1 MSLSPREATSPTPLG
16 RSAPRSRSGCWICRS
31 KKVKCDEIR
40 PVCRRCIR
48 LKLSCDYAPRLRTF
62 PKGSPAGT
70 FVHSSLDF
78 SRVEP
83 KPRGDVPDKSSCG
96 NPRPESEGTSSSIS
110 PSLSTPFQW
119 GTYGMEL
126 GSEEIEAIQY
136 FRESFSPLYIM
147 KKPQYSAFAIMLR
160 LATHDPLVLHMI
172 LAIGGCGID
181 YRHQWRGRR
190 YRVSTGRSEDS
201 PSKYRTLGLK
211 HYSEALRELH
221 TILGDKETAESA
233 NLDSLTSG
241 LVLMIMYEQLHGDNR
256 CKGLASHLNGAA
268 LIFKHHYA
276 DILQRVRDTSQSVP
290 LMKTARSG
298 SPRHLSQFCARLITR
313 ICGMDATAAS
323 FGLGGQVT
331 KVLCRS
337 LPESDDNSLPTGPI
351 KRLSSL
357 HAYSGPLYRLVW
369 GDDYPA
375 VELVDDL
382 ENQQVFELLGASV
395 QLRYL
400 ISEMTS
406 LQAVGGSA
414 LVEAAEKV
422 EIDIHNTSETHQN
435 ILDFASRLTSAT
447 DNSHSMVATIRWI
460 VPIYYTEVL
469 DFLRIARNI
478 HPPLELELN
487 NSKTI
492 RNIMNL
498 AFQAYQHGGDV
509 AMVRIARPL
518 FMVALETD
526 EELHVSWILERFK
539 GLAQFG
545 EHFARAGDFLE
556 RVSKMKP
563 ESRTSIDLRTAFS
576 NQATSICLCLM

>member
-1 MSLSPREATSPTPLG
+1 MPLSPSNATSPTPLG
-16 RSAPRSRSGCWICRS
+16 RSAPRSRSGCWTCRT

-48 LKLSCDYAPRLRTF
+48 LKLSCDYVPRLRTF
-62 PKGSPAGT
+62 PKESPAGT
-70 FVHSSLDF
+70 LVHSSLDL

-83 KPRGDVPDKSSCG
+83 NPREDVPDKPFCG
-96 NPRPESEGTSSSIS
+96 NARSQNEDISSAIT
-110 PSLSTPFQW
+110 PSLRPPFRW

-126 GSEEIEAIQY
+126 GREEIEAIQY
-136 FRESFSPLYIM
+136 FRESFSALYIM

-181 YRHQWRGRR
+181 YRHQWHERKH
-190 YRVSTGRSEDS
+190 RVLTAND
-201 PSKYRTLGLK
+201 PSKYRALGLR

-221 TILGDKETAESA
+221 TILGDNETVKSA

-241 LVLMIMYEQLHGDNR
+241 LVLMIMYEQLHGDAR

-268 LIFKHHYA
+268 LILKHHYA
-276 DILQRVRDTSQSVP
+276 DILQRARYTSQSVP
-290 LMKTARSG
+290 LMRTPESG

-323 FGLGGQVT
+323 FGLGGQVS
-331 KVLCRS
+331 KVLCRNLPEGDGS
-337 LPESDDNSLPTGPI
+337 LPMGPI

-375 VELVDDL
+375 VELVHDIA
-382 ENQQVFELLGASV
+382 NQRVFELLEASV

-400 ISEMTS
+400 ISEMTR
-406 LQAVGGSA
+406 LQPIGGSA
-414 LVEAAEKV
+414 LAVASRKVEAAIQK
-422 EIDIHNTSETHQN
+422 TSESYMN

-447 DNSHSMVATIRWI
+447 DNSHPVVPTIRWV
-460 VPIYYTEVL
+460 VPIYYTEIL
-469 DFLRIARNI
+469 DFLRISRAVQA
-478 HPPLELELN
+478 PLGLTLD

-492 RNIMNL
+492 RGIMNL
-498 AFQAYQHGGDV
+498 AFQAYRHGGDV
-509 AMVRIARPL
+509 AMVRVARPL
-518 FMVALETD
+518 FMVALETG

-545 EHFARAGDFLE
+545 EHFARAGGFLE
-556 RVSKMKP
+556 RVSKMRP
-563 ESRTSIDLRTAFS
+563 ELRTSIDLRTAFS

>member
-1 MSLSPREATSPTPLG
+1 MSSSPSTATSPTPLG
-16 RSAPRSRSGCWICRS
+16 RSAPRSRSGCWTCRT

-40 PVCRRCIR
+40 PVCRRCLR

-83 KPRGDVPDKSSCG
+83 KPHADVPDKPFCG
-96 NPRPESEGTSSSIS
+96 KLRSENEGRSSSIS
-110 PSLSTPFQW
+110 TSLRTPFEW
-119 GTYGMEL
+119 GTYGMVL
-126 GSEEIEAIQY
+126 SSEEIEAIQY

-147 KKPQYSAFAIMLR
+147 KKPRYSAFAIMLR
-160 LATHDPLVLHMI
+160 LATHEPLVLHMI

-181 YRHQWRGRR
+181 YRHQWHERQYG
-190 YRVSTGRSEDS
+190 VSTDGG

-221 TILGDKETAESA
+221 TILGDEETAASA

-241 LVLMIMYEQLHGDNR
+241 LVLMIMYEQLHGDAR

-276 DILQRVRDTSQSVP
+276 DILQRARDTSQSVP
-290 LMKTARSG
+290 LMRTTQSG

-313 ICGMDATAAS
+313 ICGMDAAAAS

-331 KVLCRS
+331 RVLCRTLPEGDDKSS
-337 LPESDDNSLPTGPI
+337 LPMGPI

-375 VELVDDL
+375 VELMDDL
-382 ENQQVFELLGASV
+382 ENQQVFELLDASV

-400 ISEMTS
+400 ISEITS
-406 LQAVGGSA
+406 LQPVGGSGLA
-414 LVEAAEKV
+414 EAFSKV
-422 EIDIHNTSETHQN
+422 ETAIQQTSERYVN
-435 ILDFASRLTSAT
+435 ILAFASRLTSAT
-447 DNSHSMVATIRWI
+447 DNSYSMVLSIRWV

-469 DFLRIARNI
+469 DFLRIARTI
-478 HPPLELELN
+478 RPPLEPELN

-492 RNIMNL
+492 RKIMNL

-539 GLAQFG
+539 GLEQFG

-556 RVSKMKP
+556 RVSKMRP
-563 ESRTSIDLRTAFS
+563 ELRTSIDLRTAFS

>member
-1 MSLSPREATSPTPLG
+1 MSLSPSNATSPTPLG
-16 RSAPRSRSGCWICRS
+16 RSAPRSRSGCWTCRT
-31 KKVKCDEIR
+31 KKVKCGEIR
-40 PVCRRCIR
+40 PVCRRCVR
-48 LKLSCDYAPRLRTF
+48 LKLSCDYAPRLRTV
-62 PKGSPAGT
+62 PKGPPAGT
-70 FVHSSLDF
+70 LVHSSLDF

-83 KPRGDVPDKSSCG
+83 KPRGNEPDKSPCG
-96 NPRPESEGTSSSIS
+96 NARSQSEGISSLVS
-110 PSLSTPFQW
+110 PLLSTPFQW
-119 GTYGMEL
+119 GTYGMDL

-160 LATHDPLVLHMI
+160 LSIHDPLVLHMI

-181 YRHQWRGRR
+181 YRHQWHERR
-190 YRVSTGRSEDS
+190 YSVSTRRWEDRPSE
-201 PSKYRTLGLK
+201 YRKLGLK
-211 HYSEALRELH
+211 HYSEALRKLH
-221 TILGDKETAESA
+221 TILGDNEAAESA

-241 LVLMIMYEQLHGDNR
+241 LVLMIMYEQLHGDAR

-276 DILQRVRDTSQSVP
+276 DILQRARDTSQSIP
-290 LMKTARSG
+290 LMRTAPSG

-331 KVLCRS
+331 KVLCRT
-337 LPESDDNSLPTGPI
+337 LPDDQSSLPTGPI

-382 ENQQVFELLGASV
+382 ENQQAFELLEASV
-395 QLRYL
+395 QLRYI

-406 LQAVGGSA
+406 LQPIGGSA
-414 LVEAAEKV
+414 LAEASKKV
-422 EIDIHNTSETHQN
+422 ETAIQETSESYMN

-447 DNSHSMVATIRWI
+447 DNSHSMVPTIRWV

-469 DFLRIARNI
+469 DFLRIARTI
-478 HPPLELELN
+478 HPPLELSLN

-498 AFQAYQHGGDV
+498 AFQAYKHGGDV

-518 FMVALETD
+518 FMVALESD

-539 GLAQFG
+539 GLTRFG
-545 EHFARAGDFLE
+545 EHFARAGDFLG

-563 ESRTSIDLRTAFS
+563 ETRTSIDLRTAFS

>member
-1 MSLSPREATSPTPLG
+1 MSLSPSPPTPLG
-16 RSAPRSRSGCWICRS
+16 RSGPRSRNGCWTCRT

-40 PVCRRCIR
+40 PVCRRCVR

-62 PKGSPAGT
+62 PKGSSAGT

-78 SRVEP
+78 SRVKP
-83 KPRGDVPDKSSCG
+83 TPRGDVSNKSLCSS
-96 NPRPESEGTSSSIS
+96 PRSASGEIS

-136 FRESFSPLYIM
+136 FRESFSSLYIM

-160 LATHDPLVLHMI
+160 LATHEPLVLHMV

-181 YRHQWRGRR
+181 YRHQWHERQ
-190 YRVSTGRSEDS
+190 YRVSAEDG
-201 PSKYRTLGLK
+201 PSKYRTLGFK

-221 TILGDKETAESA
+221 TILGDNETAESA

-241 LVLMIMYEQLHGDNR
+241 LVLMIMYEQLHGDTR

-276 DILQRVRDTSQSVP
+276 EILQRARDTSQSVP
-290 LMKTARSG
+290 LMRTAQPG

-331 KVLCRS
+331 RVLCRT
-337 LPESDDNSLPTGPI
+337 LPESDDKNSLPTGPI

-369 GDDYPA
+369 GDDYPS

-382 ENQQVFELLGASV
+382 EKKQVFELLEASV

-406 LQAVGGSA
+406 LQRIGGSA
-414 LVEAAEKV
+414 LVEATSKV
-422 EIDIHNTSETHQN
+422 ETAVQEIGETYRH
-435 ILDFASRLTSAT
+435 ILSFASGLTSAT
-447 DNSHSMVATIRWI
+447 DNSHSMVPTVRWV

-469 DFLRIARNI
+469 DLVRIARTI
-478 HPPLELELN
+478 HPPLKLALS

-498 AFQAYQHGGDV
+498 AFQAYKHGGDV

-526 EELHVSWILERFK
+526 EELHVQWILERFQ

-545 EHFARAGDFLE
+545 EHFARAGGFLE
-556 RVSKMKP
+556 RVSGMRS
-563 ESRTSIDLRTAFS
+563 ELRASIDLRTAFS

>member
-1 MSLSPREATSPTPLG
+1 
-16 RSAPRSRSGCWICRS
+16 
-31 KKVKCDEIR
+31 
-40 PVCRRCIR
+40 
-48 LKLSCDYAPRLRTF
+48 
-62 PKGSPAGT
+62 
-70 FVHSSLDF
+70 
-78 SRVEP
+78 
-83 KPRGDVPDKSSCG
+83 
-96 NPRPESEGTSSSIS
+96 
-110 PSLSTPFQW
+110 
-119 GTYGMEL
+119 MEL

-160 LATHDPLVLHMI
+160 LATNDPLVLHMI

-181 YRHQWRGRR
+181 YRHQWHERQYCG
-190 YRVSTGRSEDS
+190 SAEDS

-211 HYSEALRELH
+211 HYSKALRELH
-221 TILGDKETAESA
+221 TILGDSETAESA

-241 LVLMIMYEQLHGDNR
+241 LVLMIMYEQLHGDTR
-256 CKGLASHLNGAA
+256 CEGLASHLNGAA

-276 DILQRVRDTSQSVP
+276 DVLQRARDTSQSAP
-290 LMKTARSG
+290 LMKAAQTG

-331 KVLCRS
+331 RVLCRT
-337 LPESDDNSLPTGPI
+337 LPESDDKNRLPGPI

-357 HAYSGPLYRLVW
+357 HAYSGSLYRLVW

-382 ENQQVFELLGASV
+382 GNKQVFELLEASV

-406 LQAVGGSA
+406 LQAVGGPVLAQASRK
-414 LVEAAEKV
+414 VEKV
-422 EIDIHNTSETHQN
+422 IQDISESYTN

-447 DNSHSMVATIRWI
+447 DNSHSMVPAIRFV
-460 VPIYYTEVL
+460 VPMYYTEVL
-469 DFLRIARNI
+469 DFLRIARTI
-478 HPPLELELN
+478 HPPLDSPLD

-498 AFQAYQHGGDV
+498 AFQAYQHGGDAAV
-509 AMVRIARPL
+509 VRIARPL

-526 EELHVSWILERFK
+526 QELHVSWILERFK

-556 RVSKMKP
+556 RVSKMRP
-563 ESRTSIDLRTAFS
+563 ELRTSIDLRTAFS

>member
-1 MSLSPREATSPTPLG
+1 MSLSPSNATSPTPLG
-16 RSAPRSRSGCWICRS
+16 RSAPRSRSGCWTCRT

-40 PVCRRCIR
+40 PVCRRCLR

-78 SRVEP
+78 SCVEP
-83 KPRGDVPDKSSCG
+83 KRRKDAPYKSLCG
-96 NPRPESEGTSSSIS
+96 SPRPESEGIS
-110 PSLSTPFQW
+110 PSLSTPLQW

-136 FRESFSPLYIM
+136 FRESFSSLYII

-160 LATHDPLVLHMI
+160 LATNEPLVLHMI
-172 LAIGGCGID
+172 LAIGGCED
-181 YRHQWRGRR
+181 GR
-190 YRVSTGRSEDS
+190 
-201 PSKYRTLGLK
+201 SKYRTLGLK
-211 HYSEALRELH
+211 HYSEALKELH
-221 TILGDKETAESA
+221 IILDDKEAAKSA

-241 LVLMIMYEQLHGDNR
+241 LVLMIMYEQLRGDTR

-276 DILQRVRDTSQSVP
+276 DILQRARDTSQ
-290 LMKTARSG
+290 
-298 SPRHLSQFCARLITR
+298 
-313 ICGMDATAAS
+313 MDATASS

-331 KVLCRS
+331 KVLCRT
-337 LPESDDNSLPTGPI
+337 LPEGNDKSSLPTGPI
-351 KRLSSL
+351 GRLSSL

-375 VELVDDL
+375 VELVHDL
-382 ENQQVFELLGASV
+382 ENQQVFELLEASV
-395 QLRYL
+395 QLRK
-400 ISEMTS
+400 
-406 LQAVGGSA
+406 
-414 LVEAAEKV
+414 VEATIQE
-422 EIDIHNTSETHQN
+422 TSEGYMN
-435 ILDFASRLTSAT
+435 ILAFASRLTSAT
-447 DNSHSMVATIRWI
+447 DNSHSKVPTIRWI

-469 DFLRIARNI
+469 DFLRIARTI
-478 HPPLELELN
+478 HPPLAIALD

-518 FMVALETD
+518 FMVA
-526 EELHVSWILERFK
+526 
-539 GLAQFG
+539 
-545 EHFARAGDFLE
+545 
-556 RVSKMKP
+556 
-563 ESRTSIDLRTAFS
+563 
-576 NQATSICLCLM
+576 

>member
-1 MSLSPREATSPTPLG
+1 MSLSPSNAISPTPLG
-16 RSAPRSRSGCWICRS
+16 RSAPRSRSGCWTCRT
-31 KKVKCDEIR
+31 KKVKCDEMR
-40 PVCRRCIR
+40 PVCRRCLR

-70 FVHSSLDF
+70 FVHSSVDF
-78 SRVEP
+78 SCVEP
-83 KPRGDVPDKSSCG
+83 KRRRDAPYKSLCG
-96 NPRPESEGTSSSIS
+96 SHRPGSDGIS
-110 PSLSTPFQW
+110 PSLSTPLQW

-136 FRESFSPLYIM
+136 FRESFSSLYIM

-160 LATHDPLVLHMI
+160 LATHEPLVLHMI

-181 YRHQWRGRR
+181 YRRQWHERQYYLSTEDGR
-190 YRVSTGRSEDS
+190 
-201 PSKYRTLGLK
+201 SKYRTLGLK
-211 HYSEALRELH
+211 HYSEALREMH
-221 TILGDKETAESA
+221 TILDDNEAAKSA

-241 LVLMIMYEQLHGDNR
+241 LVLMIMYEQLHGDTR

-276 DILQRVRDTSQSVP
+276 DILQRARDTSQSVP
-290 LMKTARSG
+290 LMTTAESG

-313 ICGMDATAAS
+313 ICGMDATASS

-331 KVLCRS
+331 KVLCRT
-337 LPESDDNSLPTGPI
+337 LPEGNDKSSLPTGPI
-351 KRLSSL
+351 GRLSSL

-375 VELVDDL
+375 VELVHDL
-382 ENQQVFELLGASV
+382 ENQQVFELLEASV

-406 LQAVGGSA
+406 LQPIGGSA
-414 LVEAAEKV
+414 LAEASRKV
-422 EIDIHNTSETHQN
+422 ETAIQETSEGYMN
-435 ILDFASRLTSAT
+435 ILAFASRLTSAT
-447 DNSHSMVATIRWI
+447 DNSHSMVPTIRWI

-469 DFLRIARNI
+469 DFLRISRTI
-478 HPPLELELN
+478 HPPLAIALD

-526 EELHVSWILERFK
+526 EELHVSWILERFR

-563 ESRTSIDLRTAFS
+563 ESRTSIDLRTVFS

>member
-1 MSLSPREATSPTPLG
+1 MIMSSSPPNATLLG
-16 RSAPRSRSGCWICRS
+16 RSAPRSRSGCWTCRT

-62 PKGSPAGT
+62 PKASPAGT

-78 SRVEP
+78 SCVEP
-83 KPRGDVPDKSSCG
+83 KPRADKSSCG
-96 NPRPESEGTSSSIS
+96 SPRPGSEEISS
-110 PSLSTPFQW
+110 SLSTPFQW

-160 LATHDPLVLHMI
+160 LATHEPLVLHMI

-181 YRHQWRGRR
+181 YKHQWHERQ
-190 YRVSTGRSEDS
+190 YCVSTEDS

-221 TILGDKETAESA
+221 TTLGDNKTAQSA

-241 LVLMIMYEQLHGDNR
+241 LVLMIMYEQLHGDTR
-256 CKGLASHLNGAA
+256 CEGLASHLNGAA

-276 DILQRVRDTSQSVP
+276 DILQRARDKSQSVP
-290 LMKTARSG
+290 LMKTTQSG

-331 KVLCRS
+331 RVLCRT
-337 LPESDDNSLPTGPI
+337 LPESDDKNSLPTGPI

-382 ENQQVFELLGASV
+382 ENQQVFELLEASV

-406 LQAVGGSA
+406 LQRVGGSA
-414 LVEAAEKV
+414 LAQASRKVEAAIW
-422 EIDIHNTSETHQN
+422 EISESYVN

-447 DNSHSMVATIRWI
+447 DNSHSMVPTIRWV

-469 DFLRIARNI
+469 DFLRIARTVQ
-478 HPPLELELN
+478 PPVELSLDS
-487 NSKTI
+487 SKTI
-492 RNIMNL
+492 RDIMNL

-556 RVSKMKP
+556 RVSRMRP
-563 ESRTSIDLRTAFS
+563 ELRTSIDLRTAFS

>member
-1 MSLSPREATSPTPLG
+1 
-16 RSAPRSRSGCWICRS
+16 
-31 KKVKCDEIR
+31 
-40 PVCRRCIR
+40 
-48 LKLSCDYAPRLRTF
+48 
-62 PKGSPAGT
+62 
-70 FVHSSLDF
+70 
-78 SRVEP
+78 
-83 KPRGDVPDKSSCG
+83 
-96 NPRPESEGTSSSIS
+96 
-110 PSLSTPFQW
+110 
-119 GTYGMEL
+119 
-126 GSEEIEAIQY
+126 
-136 FRESFSPLYIM
+136 M
-147 KKPQYSAFAIMLR
+147 KKPKYSAFAIMLR
-160 LATHDPLVLHMI
+160 LAMHDPLVLHMI
-172 LAIGGCGID
+172 LAIGGSGID
-181 YRHQWRGRR
+181 YRHQWHERQ
-190 YRVSTGRSEDS
+190 YRVSTEHSQDS
-201 PSKYRTLGLK
+201 PSTYRTLGLK

-221 TILGDKETAESA
+221 TILGDNEAAESV

-241 LVLMIMYEQLHGDNR
+241 LVLMIMYEQLHGDAR

-276 DILQRVRDTSQSVP
+276 DILQRARDTSQSVP
-290 LMKTARSG
+290 LMKTAESG

-331 KVLCRS
+331 RVLCKN
-337 LPESDDNSLPTGPI
+337 LPDDKSSLPTGPI

-382 ENQQVFELLGASV
+382 ENQQVFELLEASV

-406 LQAVGGSA
+406 LLPVGGSA
-414 LVEAAEKV
+414 LAEASRKV
-422 EIDIHNTSETHQN
+422 MIAIYEIGGSYMN

-447 DNSHSMVATIRWI
+447 DNSHSMVPTIRWV

-469 DFLRIARNI
+469 DFLRIARTI
-478 HPPLELELN
+478 HPPVELELD

-509 AMVRIARPL
+509 AMVRIGRPL

-526 EELHVSWILERFK
+526 EELHVSWILERFND
-539 GLAQFG
+539 LAQFG

-556 RVSKMKP
+556 RVSKMRP
-563 ESRTSIDLRTAFS
+563 ELRTSIDLRTAFS

>member
-1 MSLSPREATSPTPLG
+1 MSSSPPNATALG
-16 RSAPRSRSGCWICRS
+16 RSAPRSRSGCWTCRT

-40 PVCRRCIR
+40 PVCRRCLR

-70 FVHSSLDF
+70 LVHSSLDF
-78 SRVEP
+78 SRVKP
-83 KPRGDVPDKSSCG
+83 TPRGDVSNQFSYG
-96 NPRPESEGTSSSIS
+96 SPRPGSEEIS
-110 PSLSTPFQW
+110 PSLSTTFQW

-160 LATHDPLVLHMI
+160 LATHEPLVLRMI

-181 YRHQWRGRR
+181 YRHQWHEKQ
-190 YRVSTGRSEDS
+190 YHASTEDN

-221 TILGDKETAESA
+221 TILGDSETAESA

-241 LVLMIMYEQLHGDNR
+241 LVLMIMYEQLHGDTR
-256 CKGLASHLNGAA
+256 CEGLASHLNGAA
-268 LIFKHHYA
+268 LVFKHHYA
-276 DILQRVRDTSQSVP
+276 DILQRARDTSQSMP
-290 LMKTARSG
+290 LMKTAQTG

-331 KVLCRS
+331 RVLCRT
-337 LPESDDNSLPTGPI
+337 LPESDDKNSLPTGPI

-382 ENQQVFELLGASV
+382 ENQQVFELLEASV

-406 LQAVGGSA
+406 LQRVGGSA
-414 LVEAAEKV
+414 LAEASRKV
-422 EIDIHNTSETHQN
+422 EKAIHEISESHKN

-447 DNSHSMVATIRWI
+447 DNSHSMVLTIRWV

-469 DFLRIARNI
+469 DFLRIARTIN
-478 HPPLELELN
+478 PPLELEIDN
-487 NSKTI
+487 GKTI
-492 RNIMNL
+492 RHIMNL
-498 AFQAYQHGGDV
+498 AFQAYRHGGDAAV
-509 AMVRIARPL
+509 VRIARPL

-539 GLAQFG
+539 SLAQFG
-545 EHFARAGDFLE
+545 EHFARAGHFLE
-556 RVSKMKP
+556 RVSRMTP
-563 ESRTSIDLRTAFS
+563 ELRTSIDLRTAFS

>member
-1 MSLSPREATSPTPLG
+1 MIMSSSPPNATALG
-16 RSAPRSRSGCWICRS
+16 RSAPRSRSGCWTCRT

-40 PVCRRCIR
+40 PVCRRCVR

-78 SRVEP
+78 SRVKP
-83 KPRGDVPDKSSCG
+83 TPRGDLLNQSSYG
-96 NPRPESEGTSSSIS
+96 SPRPQSEEIS
-110 PSLSTPFQW
+110 PSLSTTFQW
-119 GTYGMEL
+119 GTYGMDL

-181 YRHQWRGRR
+181 YRHQWHERQ
-190 YRVSTGRSEDS
+190 YCVSEDS

-221 TILGDKETAESA
+221 TILGDSETAESA

-241 LVLMIMYEQLHGDNR
+241 LVLMIMYEQLHGDTR
-256 CKGLASHLNGAA
+256 CEGLANHLNGAA

-276 DILQRVRDTSQSVP
+276 DILQQARDTSQSVP
-290 LMKTARSG
+290 LMKATQSG
-298 SPRHLSQFCARLITR
+298 SPRLLSQFCARLITR

-331 KVLCRS
+331 RVLYRT
-337 LPESDDNSLPTGPI
+337 LPESDDKNSLPTGPI

-382 ENQQVFELLGASV
+382 ENQQVFELLEASV

-400 ISEMTS
+400 ISEITS
-406 LQAVGGSA
+406 LQRVGGSA
-414 LVEAAEKV
+414 LAEASRKV
-422 EIDIHNTSETHQN
+422 EKAIHEISESYKN

-447 DNSHSMVATIRWI
+447 DNSHSMVPTIRWV

-469 DFLRIARNI
+469 DFLRIARTIN
-478 HPPLELELN
+478 PPLELELDN
-487 NSKTI
+487 GKTI
-492 RNIMNL
+492 RHIMNL
-498 AFQAYQHGGDV
+498 AFQAYRHGGDA

-539 GLAQFG
+539 GSAQFG

-556 RVSKMKP
+556 RVSKMRP
-563 ESRTSIDLRTAFS
+563 ELRTSIDLRTAFS